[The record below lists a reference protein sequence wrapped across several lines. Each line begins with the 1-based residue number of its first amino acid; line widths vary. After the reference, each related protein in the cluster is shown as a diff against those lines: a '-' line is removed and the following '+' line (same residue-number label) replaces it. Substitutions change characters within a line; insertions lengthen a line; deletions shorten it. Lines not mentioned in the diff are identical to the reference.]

1 MSFAQTYINNMTTP
15 TTPQKTMMEVI
26 NVLSAH
32 TADVFVKILNI
43 LSSKYGHSVDDMLD
57 VIRTHPDYHSICVP
71 PVLTPEYYN
80 KEQTT
85 PKKTRGR
92 PKKTQVEQAEPVVKD
107 NAPPLGEAAA
117 SGGLVAPIAVIATL
131 EGDTPRSSNS
141 DERGLTSKTM
151 NVVLEGSPLNSPAL
165 IAPAAV
171 IATPLNSVAN
181 DTDRVLN
188 ATTESSALTVAP
200 LVIKKKVYKIKR
212 ITPDTKDIVP

>member
-92 PKKTQVEQAEPVVKD
+92 PKKTQVEQAEPAVKD

-117 SGGLVAPIAVIATL
+117 SGGLVAPVAVIATL
-131 EGDTPRSSNS
+131 EGDTP
-141 DERGLTSKTM
+141 
-151 NVVLEGSPLNSPAL
+151 PLNSPAL

-181 DTDRVLN
+181 DTDRVL
-188 ATTESSALTVAP
+188 TPSVESSALTVAP

-212 ITPDTKDIVP
+212 ITADTKDVTP